1 MILYTGSKFFGG
13 APFSG
18 ALFVPEQYRPRLSR
32 SSRSSLPEGLCE
44 FFTEAEWPL
53 AYRHALPQDV
63 GHLNFGLLL
72 RWESALYELERY
84 FAVPEPLAARVIMAF
99 QRSVCEMCE
108 KSDYLKVVAPTQE
121 TIQPGVEPKPSLEQ
135 EMIFTI
141 ELDDTRSASE
151 LDSQDA
157 REIYR
162 YLYTS
167 FRSLNSDYRIRTAA
181 ETIVH
186 LGQPV
191 NCYRATDGGWR
202 ATLRVSLGAP
212 LISDLAFLDPD
223 AIEDRFDA
231 DMSLISDKIALGIAA
246 LKRHAD

>member
-1 MILYTGSKFFGG
+1 
-13 APFSG
+13 
-18 ALFVPEQYRPRLSR
+18 
-32 SSRSSLPEGLCE
+32 
-44 FFTEAEWPL
+44 
-53 AYRHALPQDV
+53 
-63 GHLNFGLLL
+63 
-72 RWESALYELERY
+72 
-84 FAVPEPLAARVIMAF
+84 
-99 QRSVCEMCE
+99 
-108 KSDYLKVVAPTQE
+108 
-121 TIQPGVEPKPSLEQ
+121 
-135 EMIFTI
+135 MIFTI